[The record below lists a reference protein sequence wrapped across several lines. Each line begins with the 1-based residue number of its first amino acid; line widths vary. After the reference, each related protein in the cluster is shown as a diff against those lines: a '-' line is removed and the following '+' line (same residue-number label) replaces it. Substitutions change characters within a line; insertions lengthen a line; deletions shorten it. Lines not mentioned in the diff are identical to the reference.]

1 MKRTVFLVA
10 FFSVLLPLVAQTLV
24 PSGPVAGYLFDAEQR
39 AIRPVLGVAGS
50 AYAGGALVGGVE
62 QAAVAPS
69 GKMALVVREGGLYLI
84 RNLAQEAPESELLA
98 ESIGTIDEIVWNAD
112 SSAAVLYSSAART
125 LRLAGGLDS
134 TPMAGEAIDV
144 APLGARLS
152 ALALAGKTILAGF
165 DDSEGSAL
173 YLVPGAGETPRLLVR
188 LAMARAVA
196 LAGNGRDAFVTDGA
210 SGEILE
216 IRNFAGEFEVLS
228 FAAAGSVESPVG
240 LAISRDGNTLYAAS
254 ATTKEVLAFSLTS
267 REAVGRMPLDFEPSF
282 LKPLAGGSLY
292 VMNHAERG
300 SRPLL
305 VLDTGQS
312 PGVYFVPVSDNPGGE
327 Q

>member
-1 MKRTVFLVA
+1 MKRTVFLVT
-10 FFSVLLPLVAQTLV
+10 FLSTLLPLVAQTLM
-24 PSGPVAGYLFDAEQR
+24 PSGPVAGFVFDAEQR

-50 AYAGGALVGGVE
+50 AYAGGALVGEVE

-84 RNLAQEAPESELLA
+84 RNLAQETPESELLA
-98 ESIGTIDEIVWNAD
+98 ENAGTIDEIVWNAD
-112 SSAAVLYSSAART
+112 STAAVLYSSAART
-125 LRLAGGLDS
+125 LRLAGGLDG
-134 TPMAGEAIDV
+134 TPNVDEAID
-144 APLGARLS
+144 ATPLGARLS
-152 ALALAGKTILAGF
+152 ALALAGTTILAGF
-165 DDSEGSAL
+165 DDAEGSAL
-173 YLVPGAGETPRLLVR
+173 YLVPGAGESPRLLVR
-188 LAMARAVA
+188 LAMARALA
-196 LAGNGRDAFVTDGA
+196 LAGNGRDAFVADGA

-228 FAAAGSVESPVG
+228 FAGAGSVESPVG

-254 ATTKEVLAFSLTS
+254 ATTREVLAFSLTS
-267 REAVGRMPLDFEPSF
+267 REATGRMPLDFEPSF
-282 LKPLAGGSLY
+282 LKPLAGGSLF
-292 VMNHAERG
+292 VMNNAARG

-305 VLDTGQS
+305 VLDAGHS